1 MICCQ
6 DYTSESIEAEKT
18 NNLFAPEKITINIS
32 NCSLNGK
39 KLTESDKEDL
49 IYLYRSKE
57 AKAGGKGTYRLSD
70 DSSIFPIIVIK

>member
-49 IYLYRSKE
+49 IYVYRSK
-57 AKAGGKGTYRLSD
+57 
-70 DSSIFPIIVIK
+70 